1 MTPIFILALLLAAAP
16 APSPRPLEEPL
27 REIGRV
33 RVLTGVCGVQ
43 LARANQAIVSALHAD
58 TLLVLSTRRLREISF
73 DYSVFS
79 KSNGIREIT
88 KIFVDLRAE
97 AKRGEGE
104 VSSLRETIKVTT
116 DPARAAELKSFADA
130 LAGALSRQRK
140 LADNLGTLIA
150 WLDAH
155 DRIPVDE
162 TRGSIFYDPP
172 DSLSY
177 RAKAAADEID
187 VRMVPLT
194 QDEQKAADHA
204 GPALDA
210 CIP

>member
-1 MTPIFILALLLAAAP
+1 MQIFFLALLLAAAP
-16 APSPRPLEEPL
+16 SPSPRPLEAPL
-27 REIGRV
+27 KEIGRV

-43 LARANQAIVSALHAD
+43 LARANQAIVSALRAD
-58 TLLVLSTRRLREISF
+58 TLLVLSTRRLREIPF
-73 DYSVFS
+73 DYSVFT
-79 KSNGIREIT
+79 KTNGIREIT
-88 KIFVDLRAE
+88 KIFVELRAE

-104 VSSLRETIKVTT
+104 VNALRETIKITT
-116 DPARAAELKSFADA
+116 DPVRAAELKSFADA

-155 DRIPVDE
+155 DRVPADE
-162 TRGSIFYDPP
+162 SRGSIFYDPP

-177 RAKAAADEID
+177 RAKQAADEIV

-194 QDEQKAADHA
+194 QDEQKAADHT
-204 GPALDA
+204 GGALDA
-210 CIP
+210 CLP